1 MFKFL
6 VLLFSPKFYFLDL
19 LLKELSQN
27 FGYYYK
33 EEELVEKVTKTIT
46 KVEGTSFY
54 IKLNKF
60 FITDGNE
67 TYFVRYACDYLEEQ
81 KLISINKLPPYDVKY
96 TLTYNG
102 LMIVKSGGLFWS
114 KFWSYI
120 KNSFQYAV
128 WLVAILSFVV
138 NCENTQKYN
147 KVSIEVDDLKH
158 KINQSNQ
165 QYKQELKELQ
175 LKLKNQKQEQKSLV
189 KPDTIFQKLR

>member
-6 VLLFSPKFYFLDL
+6 SFLLSPKFYFLDL
-19 LLKELSQN
+19 ILKQLSQN

-33 EEELVEKVTKTIT
+33 EDELVEKVTKDTSYVKDFNFHIKYT
-46 KVEGTSFY
+46 K
-54 IKLNKF
+54 KF
-60 FITDGNE
+60 IQEGNE
-67 TYFVRYACDYLEEQ
+67 TYFVRYACQYLEEQ
-81 KLISINKLPPYDVKY
+81 NLIYISKLPPYDVKY

-102 LMIVKSGGLFWS
+102 LIIVKSGGLFWS

-120 KNSFQYAV
+120 KNSFQYTV

-138 NCENTQKYN
+138 NCENTRKYN
-147 KVSIEVDDLKH
+147 KVNIEVDDLKH
-158 KINQSNQ
+158 KINQSNR

-175 LKLKNQKQEQKSLV
+175 LKLENQKQEQKSLV